1 MNPSRRWASPRERRR
16 SVNDTRESH
25 ATTGGNTLPG
35 WGAGVAEVS
44 RAGGWDGVLDPEEG
58 VGGGGASG

>member
-1 MNPSRRWASPRERRR
+1 MYIARGIRT
-16 SVNDTRESH
+16 SVAD
-25 ATTGGNTLPG
+25 GNTLAR

-44 RAGGWDGVLDPEEG
+44 RTGGWDGVLDPEAG